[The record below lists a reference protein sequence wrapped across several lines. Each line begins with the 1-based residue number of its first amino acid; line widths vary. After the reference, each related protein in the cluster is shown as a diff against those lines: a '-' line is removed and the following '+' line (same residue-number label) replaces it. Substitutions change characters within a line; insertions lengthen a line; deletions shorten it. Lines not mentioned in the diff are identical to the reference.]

1 MTQGS
6 NLCLLHWQVDPFT
19 TAPPTPS
26 FKSECQPHWLQI
38 SFDPCTLTLF
48 LLIITLYFGVK
59 AFYFPCC
66 QLECYPPGSSAHEI
80 LQTRILE
87 WVAISFSGGSSV
99 QGIIL
104 PGSNLHLLAH
114 QAGRGLTAP
123 EFSST
128 SQSQLLRETTK
139 EEMIDKIPLMIKI
152 CVFIF
157 RTHFF
162 IL

>member
-87 WVAISFSGGSSV
+87 WVAMPSSRGSSRPRDQTCV
-99 QGIIL
+99 PCLSFVGRQIKTVP
-104 PGSNLHLLAH
+104 PGK
-114 QAGRGLTAP
+114 P
-123 EFSST
+123 C
-128 SQSQLLRETTK
+128 SQINSH
-139 EEMIDKIPLMIKI
+139 KI
-152 CVFIF
+152 CTVFQQ
-157 RTHFF
+157 
-162 IL
+162 